1 MYTLDFK
8 KEQCKKANL
17 SNLMTRKKDKEDKV
31 ETDFLP
37 HWEAVSW
44 SYPSKGLFFMFQT
57 IKQFSKC

>member
-1 MYTLDFK
+1 MQESKFIKPNDK
-8 KEQCKKANL
+8 KE
-17 SNLMTRKKDKEDKV
+17 EDKV